1 MSSHKS
7 GIQEKARNYRIQKFF
22 DLSRKLDTSYIFLGH
37 NQDDHIETILLNIT
51 RGTNINGL
59 KGIRSKKIRKSINNL
74 SKIIDKESSNK
85 ILYNNE
91 FEGMNLAQAKA
102 IILDR
107 LNNLKNS
114 EKGYFFSYDHHQM
127 IEDVLLGKSKS
138 ENLPGDIILN
148 EKDGYFILENL
159 KNKRKQ
165 EDFKLKIKMPGKARI
180 NEQITLVSKI
190 INTPSNLI
198 INNENKIFI
207 SEKFIN
213 KNLYIR
219 SKRDGDR
226 LHQSKDMAFSSRVK
240 KIISNNKKKKENV
253 LLLCTEKQILWIIGV
268 RQSIDSYVQKKDKK
282 VLELSL
288 LKNSI

>member
-1 MSSHKS
+1 
-7 GIQEKARNYRIQKFF
+7 
-22 DLSRKLDTSYIFLGH
+22 
-37 NQDDHIETILLNIT
+37 
-51 RGTNINGL
+51 
-59 KGIRSKKIRKSINNL
+59 
-74 SKIIDKESSNK
+74 
-85 ILYNNE
+85 
-91 FEGMNLAQAKA
+91 
-102 IILDR
+102 
-107 LNNLKNS
+107 
-114 EKGYFFSYDHHQM
+114 M

-165 EDFKLKIKMPGKARI
+165 EDFKLKIKMPGKAKI

-240 KIISNNKKKKENV
+240 KIISNNKKRKKMCFYFAPKNRFYG
-253 LLLCTEKQILWIIGV
+253 L
-268 RQSIDSYVQKKDKK
+268 
-282 VLELSL
+282 LELDNQLIHMS
-288 LKNSI
+288 KRKIKKY

>member
-1 MSSHKS
+1 
-7 GIQEKARNYRIQKFF
+7 
-22 DLSRKLDTSYIFLGH
+22 
-37 NQDDHIETILLNIT
+37 
-51 RGTNINGL
+51 
-59 KGIRSKKIRKSINNL
+59 
-74 SKIIDKESSNK
+74 
-85 ILYNNE
+85 
-91 FEGMNLAQAKA
+91 
-102 IILDR
+102 
-107 LNNLKNS
+107 
-114 EKGYFFSYDHHQM
+114 
-127 IEDVLLGKSKS
+127 
-138 ENLPGDIILN
+138 
-148 EKDGYFILENL
+148 
-159 KNKRKQ
+159 
-165 EDFKLKIKMPGKARI
+165 MPCKARI